1 MRKGLIAAGAAP
13 LLTLA
18 LLSPGVARAASS
30 PSTSSFDAANLTGGC
45 AALEVTVATGYS
57 FVVQPDIQIPR
68 AASTVEEGHSDALAS
83 PVDPGDSVD
92 ALAGLGIPEAE
103 GYIVNGYPGAPS
115 PFAGQGLGKL
125 PPPLDSVGQTL
136 LHNPFNPALTYPYEH
151 AEAGYPNATKPG
163 PQTATYLGGPN
174 ASAADPSGAFTVNA
188 GSATATA
195 GDGFASSDGGA
206 GTAATATTPAVPSL
220 VSIPAL
226 GVSAGR
232 VQAHSEAHV
241 LPGKVT
247 HDATCTLHDV
257 EIAVPGAAAIHV
269 GAVTAAVH
277 TERSLNASRATATE
291 NIEFSGVTVNG
302 QGATL
307 DQNGLTVGGHKVTSL
322 PQPTTAPTPPPLL
335 PQPSNVP
342 VSTAPPIVSVSG
354 TTVTTK
360 QPTDDEVS
368 VSATGATV
376 TIKSATPLPN
386 GVPPTG
392 VSSTPTVYTLNIASL
407 SSESYALPA
416 STAGGL
422 GLGDVIGAVTGILGG
437 GVGAYNS
444 PSSGTAGSPAQN
456 HPGSGGLPDTL
467 AAVAVTPAQRGLILA
482 ISSLLEG
489 LLLAVVVRNYLRSR
503 RRVAAP
509 AETTDLP

>member
-18 LLSPGVARAASS
+18 LLSPGVVRAAGSG
-30 PSTSSFDAANLTGGC
+30 TSSFDAANLTGGC

-92 ALAGLGIPEAE
+92 SLAGLGIPEAE

-151 AEAGYPNATKPG
+151 AEAGYPDAAKPG
-163 PQTATYLGGPN
+163 PQTATYLGAPN

-188 GSATATA
+188 GTATATA
-195 GDGFASSDGGA
+195 GDGFASADGGA
-206 GTAATATTPAVPSL
+206 GAAATATTPAVPAIVSL
-220 VSIPAL
+220 PSL

-232 VQAHSEAHV
+232 VGAHSEAHV

-247 HDATCTLHDV
+247 HDASCTLHDV
-257 EIAVPGAAAIHV
+257 EIAVPGSAAIHV
-269 GAVTAAVH
+269 GAVTATVH
-277 TERSLNASRATATE
+277 TERGLNAAKATATE

-307 DQNGLTVGGHKVTSL
+307 DQNGLTVAGHKVASL

-342 VSTAPPIVSVSG
+342 VSTTPPTVSVSG
-354 TTVTTK
+354 STVTTK
-360 QPTDDEVS
+360 QPTNDEVS
-368 VSATGATV
+368 VAATGATV
-376 TIKSATPLPN
+376 TITSATPLPN

-392 VSSTPTVYTLNIASL
+392 VSSTPTVYTLHIASL
-407 SSESYALPA
+407 SSEAYGLPA
-416 STAGGL
+416 SSGGI
-422 GLGDVIGAVTGILGG
+422 GLGDVIGGVTGILGG
-437 GVGAYNS
+437 GIGAFTS
-444 PSSGTAGSPAQN
+444 PSSGTPGSPAES

-467 AAVAVTPAQRGLILA
+467 AAIAVTPAQRALILA

-503 RRVAAP
+503 RRVVAP